1 MADLAILIRAS
12 EFLLRCSGELVLM
25 EEKDFVRIGRAI
37 LRSEELSRRIEG
49 WSSVEEIRRWRERR

>member
-25 EEKDFVRIGRAI
+25 EEKDFVRIGG
-37 LRSEELSRRIEG
+37 LY
-49 WSSVEEIRRWRERR
+49 